1 MSAVFARDTYR
12 ESHLVKQEFWDQ
24 FGWCRKV
31 VTVSES
37 AAKTYGV
44 GTVLGKVTA
53 SGKFKIAVES
63 AVDGSNVP
71 AALVLTDEKIEAGV
85 DKKIVVMYRGP
96 AIVSKAALVFDASFN
111 TDAKV
116 ATAINALEALDI
128 AVNTTV

>member
-96 AIVSKAALVFDASFN
+96 VIVSKAALVFDASFN
-111 TDAKV
+111 TNAKV

>member
-12 ESHLVKQEFWDQ
+12 ESHLVKQEFWPE

-116 ATAINALEALDI
+116 TTAINALEALDI